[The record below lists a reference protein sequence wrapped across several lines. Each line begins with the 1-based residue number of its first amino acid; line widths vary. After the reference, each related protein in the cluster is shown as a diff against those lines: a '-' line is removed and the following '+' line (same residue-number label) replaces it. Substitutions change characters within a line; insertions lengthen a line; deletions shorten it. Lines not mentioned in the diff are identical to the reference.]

1 MSLNEDQQKAVK
13 IIHGFLSSTTE
24 NFMVLEGAGG
34 TGKTY
39 LAKHVVAT
47 LDKYH
52 KTRALI
58 GMKGKTPLPVFF
70 TATTN
75 KACEALQQ
83 ALTEPGEITPQVTTI
98 HSFLRLTMAEDP
110 KNPTKSILVERDP
123 AFNIGKALV
132 WIDEASYID
141 DEMMDY
147 IRAKISKDTKIIFM
161 GDPAQMKMAD
171 AMNMPAFN
179 SGFRKAELH
188 KIERYGE
195 ETPLHTLGMELRTR
209 ILAEDWRIPPCPID
223 GKHIIW
229 LPRPQFDRT
238 MLQDMQSEDW
248 TYSTSKFLAFR
259 NKRVQQYNKGL
270 NEYISG
276 TRTFQAGDYAVN
288 NHHVS
293 GTKNSGGI
301 GTDRMVFIDALE
313 VAREFETDGHYV
325 YLDGKDSR
333 RFFLPNDHNKILVVQ
348 RRLFKAL
355 EAAQYHYDSDAEASL
370 QKDIR
375 HVKNTWVDL
384 RPVYA
389 QTIYKAQGSTFRRV
403 YIDLADIGFCLDK
416 ELIMRMLYVACSR
429 ARMQLFLTGDLY

>member
-13 IIHGFLSSTTE
+13 TVHGFLSSTTE
-24 NFMVLEGAGG
+24 NFMVIEGAGG

-39 LAKHVVAT
+39 VAKHIVDT

-52 KTRALI
+52 KTRQLI

-75 KACEALQQ
+75 KACEAFQQ
-83 ALTEPGEITPQVTTI
+83 ALTRPHENTPNVVTI
-98 HSFLRLTMAEDP
+98 HSFLRLTMTEDP
-110 KNPTKSILVERDP
+110 DNPTKSMLVERDP
-123 AFNIGKALV
+123 NFNIGRGLV
-132 WIDEASYID
+132 FIDEASYVD
-141 DEMMDY
+141 DELMDY
-147 IRAKISKDTKIIFM
+147 LKAKISKETKIIFM
-161 GDPAQMKMAD
+161 GDPAQLKNAG
-171 AMNMPAFN
+171 ALRMPAFE
-179 SGFRKAELH
+179 SGFRKAELF
-188 KIERYGE
+188 KIERYD
-195 ETPLHTLGMELRTR
+195 ETTPIFKLGLELRTR
-209 ILAEDWRIPPCPID
+209 ILAKDWRVPPCPID
-223 GKHIIW
+223 NKHIIW

-238 MLQDMQSEDW
+238 MLSDMQAEDW

-270 NEYISG
+270 NQHISG
-276 TRTFQAGDYAVN
+276 TRVFQAGDYAVN

-293 GTKNSGGI
+293 GTKKSGGI

-313 VAREFETDGHYV
+313 VAREFDVDGHYV
-325 YLDGKDSR
+325 YLDGKDDR
-333 RFFLPNDHNKILVVQ
+333 RFFLPSDHNKILVVQ

-355 EAAQYHYDSDAEASL
+355 EAAKYHDDEDTRRTL
-370 QKDIR
+370 EIDIR

-403 YIDLADIGFCLDK
+403 YIDLADIGFCMDK
-416 ELIMRMLYVACSR
+416 ELIMRQLYVACSR